1 MHQRA
6 SPAGDRRNG
15 TLAAMTSAHTA
26 AATADSVLSPH
37 YRATTL
43 GMVALV
49 SLIAFEALAVAA
61 AMPTV
66 ARELDGLRLY
76 ALAFGGTLATS
87 VIGMTVAGRCSD
99 ARGPALP
106 LWAGLACFVCGLLL
120 AGFACGMPML
130 LAGRLVQGLGAGAI
144 SVALYVLVARLYPE
158 ALRPR
163 IFAAFSAGWVVPSLL
178 GPSISGLI
186 VEHVGWRWVFL
197 AVPLLALPAALLL
210 RPALRRLPTLAA
222 APSPSAAPILW
233 SAGAAASVC
242 LLYLAGQQRGLWLL
256 PAVLPALGGLLLCA
270 WRLLPDGSLRG
281 ACGLPSVIALRG
293 VAASAFFGCEAFLPL
308 LLSRERGLSPTWA
321 GIALSIGALGWFAGS
336 WYQGHDGQR
345 GSRLRRLRGGS
356 VLMLLGIGGTALA
369 VLPGVPAA
377 LAMLGWAATGLGM
390 GLIYPTLSVLTLT
403 LSPPAQQ
410 GANSSALQLSEAIAV
425 ATTLAVGGSLFA
437 ALLAQSVTAAY
448 LSTFAVAAVLALLGL
463 GIAGR
468 TQPVAPR

>member
-1 MHQRA
+1 
-6 SPAGDRRNG
+6 
-15 TLAAMTSAHTA
+15 MTSAHTA

-242 LLYLAGQQRGLWLL
+242 LLYLAGQQRGLWL
-256 PAVLPALGGLLLCA
+256 
-270 WRLLPDGSLRG
+270 
-281 ACGLPSVIALRG
+281 
-293 VAASAFFGCEAFLPL
+293 
-308 LLSRERGLSPTWA
+308 
-321 GIALSIGALGWFAGS
+321 
-336 WYQGHDGQR
+336 
-345 GSRLRRLRGGS
+345 
-356 VLMLLGIGGTALA
+356 
-369 VLPGVPAA
+369 
-377 LAMLGWAATGLGM
+377 
-390 GLIYPTLSVLTLT
+390 
-403 LSPPAQQ
+403 
-410 GANSSALQLSEAIAV
+410 
-425 ATTLAVGGSLFA
+425 
-437 ALLAQSVTAAY
+437 
-448 LSTFAVAAVLALLGL
+448 
-463 GIAGR
+463 
-468 TQPVAPR
+468 

>member
-1 MHQRA
+1 
-6 SPAGDRRNG
+6 
-15 TLAAMTSAHTA
+15 
-26 AATADSVLSPH
+26 
-37 YRATTL
+37 
-43 GMVALV
+43 
-49 SLIAFEALAVAA
+49 
-61 AMPTV
+61 
-66 ARELDGLRLY
+66 
-76 ALAFGGTLATS
+76 
-87 VIGMTVAGRCSD
+87 
-99 ARGPALP
+99 
-106 LWAGLACFVCGLLL
+106 
-120 AGFACGMPML
+120 
-130 LAGRLVQGLGAGAI
+130 
-144 SVALYVLVARLYPE
+144 
-158 ALRPR
+158 
-163 IFAAFSAGWVVPSLL
+163 
-178 GPSISGLI
+178 
-186 VEHVGWRWVFL
+186 
-197 AVPLLALPAALLL
+197 
-210 RPALRRLPTLAA
+210 
-222 APSPSAAPILW
+222 
-233 SAGAAASVC
+233 
-242 LLYLAGQQRGLWLL
+242 YLAGQQRGLWLL

-281 ACGLPSVIALRG
+281 ARGLPSVIALRG